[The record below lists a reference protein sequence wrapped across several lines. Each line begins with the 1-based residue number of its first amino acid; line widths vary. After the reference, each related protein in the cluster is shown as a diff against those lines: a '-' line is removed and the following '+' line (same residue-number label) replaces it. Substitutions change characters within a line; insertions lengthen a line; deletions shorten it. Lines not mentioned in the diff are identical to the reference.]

1 LKTLISGKLDIRP
14 QLLIDPAALDQR
26 LYDVW
31 THQQELTLIKAISL
45 IMQF

>member
-1 LKTLISGKLDIRP
+1 MKWTRIGPLPYNK
-14 QLLIDPAALDQR
+14 Q

-31 THQQELTLIKAISL
+31 THHSCLTLIKAISL